1 MTTTVPQ
8 NPPPAGTPVPTTAP
22 WVVATLSVLA
32 AVVGVALCAGVAV
45 LVWLRPGAMG
55 PLTAALS
62 TAAFL
67 VGMAALLV
75 AVLMAAR
82 R

>member
-1 MTTTVPQ
+1 MTTVPQ
-8 NPPPAGTPVPTTAP
+8 NPPPAGTPAPATAP

-45 LVWLRPGAMG
+45 LVWVRPGAMG
-55 PLTAALS
+55 PLTAGLS
-62 TAAFL
+62 TAGFL

-75 AVLMAAR
+75 AVLVAAR

>member
-1 MTTTVPQ
+1 MTTVPQ
-8 NPPPAGTPVPTTAP
+8 NPPPAGTSAPATAP

-45 LVWLRPGAMG
+45 LVWVRPGAMG
-55 PLTAALS
+55 PLTAGLS

-67 VGMAALLV
+67 VGMGALLV
-75 AVLMAAR
+75 AVLVAAR